1 MRKNNSNTNKSTR
14 KAARKARS
22 KSREETQLEKQDK
35 STPIEIEWRTEAQ
48 AKAWATVVDS
58 DVSFLMGSAG
68 SGKTFVAMA
77 YAINEIL
84 NQRRSKIILTRP
96 IVEAGERLG
105 FLPGSFNDK
114 VDPYMRP
121 LYDAMDK
128 LLGRYSAKR
137 EIINKA
143 VEIAPLAYMLGRT
156 FDDSVCVLDEA
167 QNANYMQLSL
177 FLTRFGNNTKVI
189 VTGDPRQSNL
199 PVSPAPIKEVVTR
212 LKDIKGIGHFQFS
225 NRDVVRHPLV
235 SAILDKI

>member
-1 MRKNNSNTNKSTR
+1 MRQNNNKSTR
-14 KAARKARS
+14 KAARKSRR
-22 KSREETQLEKQDK
+22 KTREETQLEKQDK
-35 STPIEIEWRTEAQ
+35 TTPVAIEWRTKAQ
-48 AKAWATVVDS
+48 AAAWQTVVTS
-58 DVSFLMGSAG
+58 DVSFLLGAAG

-84 NQRRSKIILTRP
+84 QQRRNKIILTRP

-177 FLTRFGNNTKVI
+177 FLTRFGQNTKVI
-189 VTGDPRQSNL
+189 ITGDPRQSNL
-199 PVSPAPIKEVVTR
+199 PISPAPIKDVIARV
-212 LKDIKGIGHFQFS
+212 KDITGIGTYQFS
-225 NRDVVRHPLV
+225 NDDVVRHPLV
-235 SAILDKI
+235 SAILKKL